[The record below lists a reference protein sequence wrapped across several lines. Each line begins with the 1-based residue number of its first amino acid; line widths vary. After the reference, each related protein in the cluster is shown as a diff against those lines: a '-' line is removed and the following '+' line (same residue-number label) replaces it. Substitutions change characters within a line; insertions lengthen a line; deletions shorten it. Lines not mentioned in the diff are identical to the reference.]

1 MKDITRSDWDAYR
14 RVQKTG
20 FYNMLSPD
28 AVRSSGLDKD
38 TYFEIVKNYD
48 KYEEKFGG
56 SDEQ

>member
-1 MKDITRSDWDAYR
+1 MKDITRNDWDAYR

-28 AVRSSGLDKD
+28 AVRSAGLDTD
-38 TYFEIVKNYD
+38 TSLQIVKNYD

-56 SDEQ
+56 SDE

>member
-1 MKDITRSDWDAYR
+1 MKDITRSEWEAYR

-38 TYFEIVKNYD
+38 TYFAILKNYEL
-48 KYEEKFGG
+48 YEEKFEGG
-56 SDEQ
+56 SDE

>member
-1 MKDITRSDWDAYR
+1 MKDITKTEWLAYR

-20 FYNMLSPD
+20 FYNMLTPD

-48 KYEEKFGG
+48 RYE
-56 SDEQ
+56 DEFENNAI

>member
-1 MKDITRSDWDAYR
+1 MKDITKSDWLAYR

-48 KYEEKFGG
+48 RYEKQFGG
-56 SDEQ
+56 SDE